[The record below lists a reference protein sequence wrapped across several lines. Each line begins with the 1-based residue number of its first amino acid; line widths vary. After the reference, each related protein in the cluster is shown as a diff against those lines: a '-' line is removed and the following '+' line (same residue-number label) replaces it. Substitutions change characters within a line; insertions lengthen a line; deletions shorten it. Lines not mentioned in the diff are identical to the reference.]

1 LVGFCP
7 CHRATL
13 ELTFTAEINPACRRA
28 EGNGRSLKLA
38 SDAYRE
44 SGVDLDR
51 MDGLKERIKGFAAST
66 HGPEVLDSSGS
77 FAGLYQLS
85 GYREPVLV
93 ASTDGVGTK
102 IKIAAQLGHFESVG
116 QDLVTLNVNDIIT
129 RGAKPLFFLDYIAFS
144 KLDTQRLDNLMRGI
158 AWGCREVGCA
168 LISGETAQIPQVYSG
183 DEMDLAGFVVGAVE
197 RDQLLESK
205 NIEAGNVLVGVPSS
219 GLHTNGFSL
228 VRQVFNTDGEP
239 DVLYSHFDE
248 LNHELGEELL
258 VPHRSYY
265 PMLAPVLGLING
277 LAHITGGGL
286 PGKLPAILPDGLAA
300 EINSGSWPVLPI
312 FKIIQKEGG
321 ISDDEMY
328 RVFNMGLGM
337 VAVCPEDNVANVL
350 EHLPDA
356 MVIGKMIP
364 QGNGEQVVFR
374 G

>member
-1 LVGFCP
+1 M
-7 CHRATL
+7 
-13 ELTFTAEINPACRRA
+13 
-28 EGNGRSLKLA
+28 A
-38 SDAYRE
+38 SEAYRE
-44 SGVDLDR
+44 SGVDLDW

-66 HGPEVLDSSGS
+66 HGPEVLDNSGS

-102 IKIAAQLGHFESVG
+102 MKIAAQLGHFESVG
-116 QDLVTLNVNDIIT
+116 QDLVTLNVNDILT
-129 RGAKPLFFLDYIAFS
+129 RGAKPLFFLDYVAFS
-144 KLDTQRLDNLMRGI
+144 KLDPQRLDNLMRGI
-158 AWGCREVGCA
+158 TWGCREVGCA
-168 LISGETAQIPQVYSG
+168 LIGGETAMMPQVYSG

-205 NIEAGNVLVGVPSS
+205 NVEAGDILVGVPSS

-228 VRQVFNTDGEP
+228 VRHVFNTDGDP
-239 DVLYSHFDE
+239 NVLYRRFDE
-248 LNHELGEELL
+248 LNHQLGEELL

-265 PMLAPVLGLING
+265 PLLEPVLGLVNG

-286 PGKLPAILPDGLAA
+286 PGKLPAILPDDLAA

-312 FKIIQKEGG
+312 FKIIQAEGG

-337 VAVCPEDNVANVL
+337 VAVCPEANAAKVL
-350 EHLPDA
+350 EFLPDA
-356 MVIGKMIP
+356 VVIGKMVP
-364 QGNGEQVVFR
+364 RGDGEQVVFS